1 MQIEPQSYRT
11 LGQPP
16 YDAAFV
22 TWPFIYFMKH
32 LFPLLIVLLSFAAAA
47 QPGNERAIR
56 NLLQQ
61 QTEAWNRG
69 DLEGFMQTY
78 WKSDS
83 LMFIGRNGV
92 VWGWQ
97 RTLDNYKKGYP
108 DKAAMGQLSFD
119 IIQVKKLSRK
129 YYSVTG
135 KWMLQREKDA
145 PHGHYTL
152 LLRKIDGE
160 WKIVSD
166 HSS

>member
-1 MQIEPQSYRT
+1 
-11 LGQPP
+11 
-16 YDAAFV
+16 
-22 TWPFIYFMKH
+22 MKH
-32 LFPLLIVLLSFAAAA
+32 LFFLLIALLPLTAMA
-47 QPGNERAIR
+47 QSGNERAIR
-56 NLLQQ
+56 NLLQH

-83 LMFIGRNGV
+83 LMFIGKNGV

-108 DKAAMGQLSFD
+108 DKAAMGKLSFD
-119 IIQVKKLSRK
+119 IIQVKKLSQK

-145 PHGHYTL
+145 PSGHYTL
-152 LLRKIDGE
+152 LLRRIGGQ

>member
-1 MQIEPQSYRT
+1 MRLRLFFLFFCFSTFAHSQSKSESQIRQ
-11 LGQPP
+11 
-16 YDAAFV
+16 
-22 TWPFIYFMKH
+22 
-32 LFPLLIVLLSFAAAA
+32 VLA
-47 QPGNERAIR
+47 R
-56 NLLQQ
+56 

-83 LMFIGRNGV
+83 LMFVGRNGV

-97 RTLDNYKKGYP
+97 RTRDNYKKGYP
-108 DKAAMGQLSFD
+108 DKAAMGTLSFD

-135 KWMLQREKDA
+135 KWMLRREKDA
-145 PHGHYTL
+145 PSGHYTL
-152 LLRKIDGE
+152 LLRRIAGA
-160 WKIVSD
+160 WKIVSH

>member
-1 MQIEPQSYRT
+1 
-11 LGQPP
+11 
-16 YDAAFV
+16 
-22 TWPFIYFMKH
+22 MKH
-32 LFPLLIVLLSFAAAA
+32 LFILLVVLLSFAAAA
-47 QPGNERAIR
+47 QSGNDRAIR

-83 LMFIGRNGV
+83 LMFVGRNGV

-97 RTLDNYKKGYP
+97 RTRDNYKKGYP
-108 DKAAMGQLSFD
+108 DKAAMGTLSFD
-119 IIQVKKLSRK
+119 IIHVKKLSRK

-135 KWMLQREKDA
+135 KWMLRREKDA
-145 PHGHYTL
+145 PSGHYTL
-152 LLRKIDGE
+152 LLRRIAGA

>member
-1 MQIEPQSYRT
+1 
-11 LGQPP
+11 
-16 YDAAFV
+16 
-22 TWPFIYFMKH
+22 MKH
-32 LFPLLIVLLSFAAAA
+32 LLAALLVMMFFGAHGQSR
-47 QPGNERAIR
+47 NESAIR
-56 NLLQQ
+56 NLLRQ

-69 DLEGFMQTY
+69 DLEAFMQTY

-83 LMFIGRNGV
+83 LMFIGKNGV

-97 RTLDNYKKGYP
+97 HTLDNYKKGYP
-108 DKAAMGQLSFD
+108 DKAAMGTLSFN

-145 PHGHYTL
+145 PNGHYTL